1 MDAFVQILMATLGSF
16 GFNILFNIRGRRLLI
31 ATLGGTLSWIVYLAL
46 VPVVSSEYLRY
57 FWSAAAVTAYG
68 EVFARVCKTP
78 TTTFLVPSVV
88 PLIPG
93 GSLYHTMHYAMEKQ
107 WDKFSSQGFKTLQL
121 ALALAVGIIAVTTA
135 VRLAKA
141 ALRRIRKRKT
151 LR

>member
-31 ATLGGTLSWIVYLAL
+31 ATLGGALSWIVYLAL
-46 VPVVSSEYLRY
+46 EPVVPSEYVRY
-57 FWSAAAVTAYG
+57 FWSAVAVTVYG
-68 EVFARVCKTP
+68 EVFARICKTP

-93 GSLYHTMHYAMEKQ
+93 GSLYHTMHYALEKK
-107 WDKFSSQGFKTLQL
+107 WDLFSRQGFKTLQL

-141 ALRRIRKRKT
+141 ALRRIRKGN
-151 LR
+151 